1 MEIGDQ
7 VFKLAPNYK
16 PRLSVVMFQRM
27 HLPVP
32 WIGCEFLSMQTFAID
47 AEGCLGFCNNVAG
60 YAGCPP
66 GPEVVADL
74 GEVSFNEALRRQ
86 IQIVARFQQDKVEA
100 IEKGSISDRDVIFP
114 CWYCAKYFNKT
125 AWLKQFPG
133 HPWNEWDGTEPVE
146 RDLRIGGKA

>member
-1 MEIGDQ
+1 MQDL
-7 VFKLAPNYK
+7 V
-16 PRLSVVMFQRM
+16 LSFD
-27 HLPVP
+27 L
-32 WIGCEFLSMQTFAID
+32 

-60 YAGCPP
+60 YAGCPS

-74 GEVSFNEALRRQ
+74 GEVSFSEALRRQ
-86 IQIVARFQQDKVEA
+86 IQIVARFQQVKVGA
-100 IEKGSISDRDVIFP
+100 IEKGSISDREVIFR
-114 CWYCAKYFNKT
+114 CWYCAKYFNRT